1 MRTRVVGI
9 NDPGPVWKNVGEK
22 KRRVGRREETVKRRG
37 GPDPPV
43 STHVK
48 RGLLSTLSLS
58 LSLRR
63 FEKNTVEANH
73 YGGATTDHFTLT
85 E

>member
-1 MRTRVVGI
+1 MIEARLEKCARRK
-9 NDPGPVWKNVGEK
+9 DEWAGER
-22 KRRVGRREETVKRRG
+22 KRLNAAEDG
-37 GPDPPV
+37 GSDLSKPPV
-43 STHVK
+43 STHIK
-48 RGLLSTLSLS
+48 RGLLSA